1 MESINI
7 KAGILT
13 LVLLLFTYVFY
24 LRQPLNFLSLG
35 AVAGTAALVLLIAL
49 VYFFGIKFIGYAI
62 QHKIYP
68 SIALR
73 VLLPF
78 VTLALISWLLYAFI
92 GVKPFGSSKDF
103 LAIFSNFA
111 SRHLLYIAVCTT
123 LTGLAFSFP
132 TQKDSI
138 ADVVLLRQNLLFLTV
153 TALAFVLSVFA
164 VYKVKRIDQP
174 GLDPK
179 YTDYKSLN
187 ENQDLKHYKLEQLPV
202 SEPGAILDQPYLLPH
217 KQELVLVSIS
227 GSSNR
232 IPPVERIYKL
242 DQNGKLISSVNAQVL
257 TASDFFP
264 LMLQADG
271 LLTDH
276 SGKQLITW
284 IFDGNTN
291 RQAKDQLVKNKEW
304 TFVPLAESKA
314 HIKMVYFNKTA
325 AFHCNNLKE
334 LKYNGSRYYD
344 IALQKETLKIK
355 VDSVFSHSDNLG
367 NCTEKKLEYYSSA
380 ALNFSLLRLN
390 EREYYIIR
398 PTP

>member
-13 LVLLLFTYVFY
+13 LILLLFTYFFY

-35 AVAGTAALVLLIAL
+35 AAAGTAALILIIAL
-49 VYFFGIKFIGYAI
+49 VYFFGIKFIGYAM

-68 SIALR
+68 NIALR
-73 VLLPF
+73 ILLPF
-78 VTLALISWLLYAFI
+78 VTLALLSWLLYAFI
-92 GVKPFGSSKDF
+92 EVKPFGSFKDF
-103 LAIFSNFA
+103 LAILSNFA
-111 SRHLLYIAVCTT
+111 SRHLLYIAVCTA
-123 LTGLAFSFP
+123 LTGLVFSFP
-132 TQKDSI
+132 MQKGGM
-138 ADVVLLRQNLLFLTV
+138 ADTVLLRQNLLFLTT
-153 TALAFVLSVFA
+153 TAAAFVLSTFA
-164 VYKVKRIDQP
+164 VYKVKLIDQP
-174 GLDPK
+174 RLEPK
-179 YTDYKSLN
+179 YNLYKSLN
-187 ENQDLKHYKLEQLPV
+187 EKLDLKHYELERLPV
-202 SEPGAILDQPYLLPH
+202 SEPSDILDKPYLLPH
-217 KQELVLVSIS
+217 KQELVLVSLS

-242 DQNGKLISSVNAQVL
+242 DQNGKLISSVNAQAL
-257 TASDFFP
+257 TAADFFP
-264 LMLQADG
+264 LVLQADG

-291 RQAKDQLVKNKEW
+291 RQAKDELFKNKDW
-304 TFVPLAESKA
+304 TFVPLPESKA
-314 HIKMVYFNKTA
+314 HINMVYFNKTA